1 MKKLPAIIIIC
12 SIITGLAFSQQ
23 AKYPFPQKIKY
34 LYGNLP
40 TKRDT
45 LTGHLKKWY
54 SNWKTKYLQEC
65 SGSILR
71 PGVDPLS
78 KSLVEAQGFSMIAVA
93 YMADKEVFDKL
104 YAYYKSKTTTQ
115 GCGLMGWK
123 QNCGGFEDQGSATDG
138 DVDVAC
144 ALMVA
149 HWQWPDAG
157 YDEKLKTVLTN
168 LDSLIDTCG
177 ELLALHPGC
186 SGGKPWGGCD
196 ETDISYYEPAFFR
209 YFAKI
214 SSNDR
219 WTKLADD
226 THIIRDAAANKTTGL
241 VPDWQSTSG
250 KAGAGSRKGYFSQ
263 DAIRAPYKQSLDFLW
278 NGNEKAQAWAKKI
291 SSWAYGIGI
300 SNIKDGH
307 NLDGSANGGYH
318 NMAVTGSIAVAAMA
332 NDQKIIDAFVDDCMK
347 LKDESWYNGYLGNLY
362 LLALSGN
369 MWNPDILNPSGTL
382 QKARENQLS
391 KSLPVICTADEK
403 FLLISGLEQGAVI
416 TLNSINGQ
424 LIKKVRVTRGG
435 KISINTK
442 EFKRGCCVMRVESD
456 KSINVI
462 SRVVNMF

>member
-1 MKKLPAIIIIC
+1 MKKLPGIIFICIIFI
-12 SIITGLAFSQQ
+12 SSAFCQD

-54 SNWKTKYLQEC
+54 ANWKNKYLQEC
-65 SGSILR
+65 NGNLR

-93 YMADKEVFDKL
+93 YMADKAVFDKL
-104 YAYYKSKTTTQ
+104 YGYYKSKITTQ

-123 QNCGGFEDQGSATDG
+123 HTCGGFEDQGSATDG

-144 ALMVA
+144 ALTVA
-149 HWQWPDAG
+149 HWQWPDSG
-157 YDEKLKTVLTN
+157 YDVKLKAILTS
-168 LDSLIDTCG
+168 LDSLIDSCG
-177 ELLALHPGC
+177 DVFALHPGC
-186 SGGKPWGGCD
+186 AGGKPWGGCD

-214 SSNDR
+214 SGNPR
-219 WTKLADD
+219 WAKLADD

-250 KAGAGSRKGYFSQ
+250 RAGANGRKGYFSQ

-278 NGNEKAQAWAKKI
+278 NGNEKVQAWAKKI
-291 SSWAYGIGI
+291 SSWGYGIGI

-332 NDQKIIDAFVDDCMK
+332 NEQKILDAYVDDCLR

-369 MWNPDILNPSGTL
+369 MWNPDILNPSGTV
-382 QKARENQLS
+382 KPDHKNQLS
-391 KSLPVICTADEK
+391 KTVPQIRLADGK
-403 FLLISGLEQGAVI
+403 VLLISGLDVGTIISLHAMNGQMIARGRVTQSDMA
-416 TLNSINGQ
+416 TLNVKN
-424 LIKKVRVTRGG
+424 L
-435 KISINTK
+435 N
-442 EFKRGCCVMRVESD
+442 RGCCLVRVNSSKGRE
-456 KSINVI
+456 II
-462 SRVVNMF
+462 SRVVTLF